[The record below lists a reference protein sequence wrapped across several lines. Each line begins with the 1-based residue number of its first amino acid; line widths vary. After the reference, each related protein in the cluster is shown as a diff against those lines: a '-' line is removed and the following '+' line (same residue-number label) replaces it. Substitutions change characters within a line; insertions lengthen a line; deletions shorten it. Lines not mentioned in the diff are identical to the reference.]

1 MEGVRDDEISR
12 GCQKSKR
19 WKLTRL
25 RGTGEAREREKDN
38 LTERLA
44 NEISR
49 SSRRL
54 HRNLKTII

>member
-25 RGTGEAREREKDN
+25 RDIEGAGERKGERRITD
-38 LTERLA
+38 
-44 NEISR
+44 
-49 SSRRL
+49 
-54 HRNLKTII
+54 

>member
-25 RGTGEAREREKDN
+25 RDIEDGREREREREKDN
-38 LTERLA
+38 
-44 NEISR
+44 
-49 SSRRL
+49 
-54 HRNLKTII
+54 